1 MRRTR
6 LIPALLVLALA
17 ATLAAPASAHRT
29 DPIDYIHEID
39 HAVKDTNKLRRDRG
53 LPAFPADR
61 AYRELTD
68 EAVLTET
75 LRLWNKRFN
84 RNLKKSFWWELALCE
99 SGGNWSMK
107 NEYHGGLSFHPL
119 TWKEYRSKLLPK
131 YAYLATPAE
140 QIRVA
145 RKVQA
150 DQGWE
155 AWPACSLRIGLR

>member
-1 MRRTR
+1 M
-6 LIPALLVLALA
+6 LAIGIA

-29 DPIDYIHEID
+29 DPLDHVHEID
-39 HAVKDTNKLRRDRG
+39 HAVKDTNKLRGDRG
-53 LPAFPADR
+53 LPAFRGDL

-68 EAVLTET
+68 EAALTET
-75 LRLWNKRFN
+75 LRLWKKRFN

-107 NEYHGGLSFHPL
+107 NKYHGGLSFHPL
-119 TWKEYRSKLLPK
+119 TWKEYRSKRLPK

-155 AWPACSLRIGLR
+155 AWPTCSLRAGLR